1 MSLTINLTNITK
13 TFNIPKEKLDS
24 LQERLLSFKLRS
36 DTRKFKALNNITF
49 QVKKGEWLGVIG
61 PNGSGKST
69 LLKVI
74 AGIYKQDKGKIEVN
88 GYLVPF
94 LELGVGFNLELSAK
108 DNIFLNGVILGMN
121 RKKIQ
126 QKFNQIVNFANI
138 KPFINQKLK
147 NFSSGMQVRLAFSIA
162 MQSAGD
168 VFLLDEVL
176 AVGDYQFQK
185 KCDIVFKTMKQQGK
199 TVILVSHNLDSII
212 QYCDKTIWL
221 DHGKIVSYDAPRSV
235 VNQYTRFI
243 TP

>member
-1 MSLTINLTNITK
+1 MSLAINSTNITK

-36 DTRKFKALNNITF
+36 DIRSFKALNNINL
-49 QVKKGEWLGVIG
+49 QVKRGEWLGLIG

-74 AGIYKQDKGKIEVN
+74 AGIYKQDKGEIEVN
-88 GYLVPF
+88 GHLVPF

-108 DNIFLNGVILGMN
+108 DNIFLNGVILGMS

-168 VFLLDEVL
+168 IFLLDEVL

-185 KCDIVFKTMKQQGK
+185 KCDKVFKTMKQQGK
-199 TVILVSHNLDSII
+199 TVILVSHNLNSITK
-212 QYCDKTIWL
+212 YCDQTIWL
-221 DHGKIVSYDAPRSV
+221 DHGRIISHGTPKSV